1 MAQAGRRYSHARAFP
16 DAFMALGHHI
26 CRSFGTPMRIE
37 TGRRSVTA
45 LSTAAVALVLGI
57 NKAWAAAG
65 QPSPW
70 ETGMQEMV
78 TELAQNVS
86 SFHTYL
92 VWLIAAICLFVLAL
106 ILVVIARFNES
117 KNPVPSKTTH
127 NTLLEVAWTV
137 IPVLIL
143 VAIAIPSFRLLRE
156 QLVPPQADLVV
167 KATGYSWYWGYE
179 YPEDQG
185 GGFKFDS
192 NMIPDDGARKPDQPR
207 LLGADN
213 AMVVPVGKVVR
224 VQVTSADV
232 MHAFALP
239 SFALKIDAIPGRLNE
254 TWFKAEREGVYY
266 GQCSE
271 LCGNGHPYMPIEIR
285 VVSEQQYAAWLTE
298 AKQRYASTDGSAPV
312 KFANAQ

>member
-1 MAQAGRRYSHARAFP
+1 
-16 DAFMALGHHI
+16 
-26 CRSFGTPMRIE
+26 MRIE
-37 TGRRSVTA
+37 NERRSVTA

-57 NKAWAAAG
+57 SEAWAGVG

-78 TELAQNVS
+78 TELAHGVS
-86 SFHTYL
+86 NFHTYL
-92 VWLIAAICLFVLAL
+92 VWLITGICLFVLAL
-106 ILVVIARFNES
+106 LLVVVARFNEK

-127 NTLLEVAWTV
+127 HTLLEVAWTI

-143 VAIAIPSFRLLRE
+143 VAIAIPSFRLLRQ

-167 KATGYSWYWGYE
+167 KVTGYSWYWGYE
-179 YPEDQG
+179 YPADQN

-192 NMIPDDGARKPDQPR
+192 NMITEAKDRKPDQPR
-207 LLGADN
+207 LLGVDN
-213 AMVVPVGKVVR
+213 AMVVPVGKTVL

-232 MHAFALP
+232 IHSFAVP
-239 SFALKIDAIPGRLNE
+239 SFAVKIDAIPGRLNE
-254 TWFKAEREGVYY
+254 YWFKADREGVYY

-298 AKQRYASTDGSAPV
+298 AKKRYASTEGSAPL
-312 KFANAQ
+312 KLATAQ

>member
-1 MAQAGRRYSHARAFP
+1 
-16 DAFMALGHHI
+16 
-26 CRSFGTPMRIE
+26 MRIE

-45 LSTAAVALVLGI
+45 LPTAAVALVLGI
-57 NKAWAAAG
+57 SEAWAGVG

-78 TELAQNVS
+78 TELGQNVS
-86 SFHTYL
+86 NFHTYL
-92 VWLIAAICLFVLAL
+92 TWLMAAVCLFVLAL
-106 ILVVIARFNES
+106 LLAIVARFNES

-127 NTLLEVAWTV
+127 NTLLEVAWTIV
-137 IPVLIL
+137 PVLIL

-192 NMIPDDGARKPDQPR
+192 NMVTEDKDRKPDQPR

-232 MHAFALP
+232 LHAFALP
-239 SFALKIDAIPGRLNE
+239 SFAVKVDAVPGRLNE
-254 TWFKAEREGVYY
+254 TWFKAEKEGVYY

-285 VVSEQQYAAWLTE
+285 VVSEQQYAAWLAE